1 MSNQDKPLSDTRVL
15 EFGHIVA
22 GPFCSLLL
30 ADLGAEVIKIERPG
44 IGEIYRRGS
53 ESSNSTFNCMN
64 RAKKSLTINLK
75 SSEGKEIIE
84 QLVDTT
90 DVIIENFSPGTLDN
104 LGLGYEHLKEINP
117 ELIYCSIKGFTDGP
131 YQNRPALDPVA
142 EALAG
147 LMSRTG
153 YPNQPPARCGASIAD
168 MTASFY
174 AALAVIG
181 AIRQRDQT
189 NEGQQITAPLYE
201 STATLMG
208 PALAHADAYD
218 EILGPMG
225 GGGHSGGTWSPYGV
239 FQTNDNKWVFLG
251 PSSQKHWLELCSV
264 LDLDLADDERF
275 ETLEKRR
282 EYKPELHS
290 ILREIISDYSRSDFL
305 ALFEGEEV
313 PVAPVNNTKEAVND
327 PHLNQT
333 SIVEI
338 NTAEGENQTIRVPG
352 NPIESSEYDTHE
364 TTDPPSLGEH
374 TDELLR
380 ELGYSSSELGTLEA
394 NEII

>member
-1 MSNQDKPLSDTRVL
+1 MFNGEKPLSDTRVL

-44 IGEIYRRGS
+44 VGEIFRRGS

-64 RAKKSLTINLK
+64 RSKKSLTINLK
-75 SSEGKEIIE
+75 ASEGKDIIRE
-84 QLVDTT
+84 LVTTT
-90 DVIIENFSPGTLDN
+90 DAIIENFSPGTLDN
-104 LGLGYEHLKEINP
+104 LELGYDHLSEYNS
-117 ELIYCSIKGFTDGP
+117 ELIFCSIKGFTDGP

-142 EALAG
+142 EALTG

-153 YPNQPPARCGASIAD
+153 YPDRPPARCGASIAD

-174 AALAVIG
+174 GALAVVG

-189 NEGQQITAPLYE
+189 NEGQHITSPLFE

-218 EILGPMG
+218 EVLGPMG
-225 GGGHSGGTWSPYGV
+225 GGGYGGGTWSPYGV
-239 FQTNDNKWVFLG
+239 FQTNDEKWVFLG
-251 PSSQKHWLELCSV
+251 PSSQKHWVELCNVLS
-264 LDLDLADDERF
+264 LDLVNDDRF
-275 ETLEKRR
+275 ETLAKRR
-282 EYKPELHS
+282 ENQRELHS
-290 ILREIISDYSRSDFL
+290 ILDDIITTYSRPDFL

-333 SIVEI
+333 SLVEI
-338 NTAEGENQTIRVPG
+338 TTAEGEHQTIRVPG
-352 NPIESSEYDTHE
+352 NPIESSAYDSKQTS
-364 TTDPPSLGEH
+364 DPPTLGEH
-374 TDELLR
+374 TDTVLKD
-380 ELGYSSSELGTLEA
+380 LGYSTNELRSLEE

>member
-1 MSNQDKPLSDTRVL
+1 MFNGEKPLSDTRIL

-44 IGEIYRRGS
+44 VGEIFRRGS

-64 RAKKSLTINLK
+64 RSKKSLTINLK
-75 SSEGKEIIE
+75 SSEGKDIIRE
-84 QLVDTT
+84 LVTTT
-90 DVIIENFSPGTLDN
+90 DAIIENFSPGTLDG
-104 LGLGYEHLKEINP
+104 LELGYGDLTEYNP

-142 EALAG
+142 EALTG

-168 MTASFY
+168 MTASFH
-174 AALAVIG
+174 AALAIVG
-181 AIRQRDQT
+181 AIRQRDHT
-189 NEGQQITAPLYE
+189 NEGQRITSPLFE

-218 EILGPMG
+218 EVLGPMG
-225 GGGHSGGTWSPYGV
+225 GGGYGGGTWSPYGV
-239 FQTNDNKWVFLG
+239 FQTSDEKWVFLG
-251 PSSQKHWLELCSV
+251 PSSQKHWIELCNV
-264 LDLDLADDERF
+264 LDLDLVDDDRF
-275 ETLEKRR
+275 ETLAKRR
-282 EYKPELHS
+282 ENQRELHS
-290 ILREIISDYSRSDFL
+290 ILDDIISTYSRPEFL
-305 ALFEGEEV
+305 AVFEGEEV
-313 PVAPVNNTKEAVND
+313 PIAPVNNTKEAVND

-333 SIVEI
+333 SLVEI
-338 NTAEGENQTIRVPG
+338 TTAEGEHQTIRVPG
-352 NPIESSEYDTHE
+352 NPIESSAYDSKQTA
-364 TTDPPSLGEH
+364 DPPTLGEH
-374 TDELLR
+374 TDTILR
-380 ELGYSSSELGTLEA
+380 DLGYSTEELNRFEE